1 MDSSAK
7 SAPKAWPGIIPV
19 KTIRLKLWRAC
30 RLRSLQGMSPK
41 DGVTLINCL
50 LVWQFKS
57 GASVCRHKSFK
68 CITSCSGARRW
79 NSTPAAPPHAV
90 TSALLLGLRTRR
102 ATDSN
107 SKGTASR
114 PCCRRGE
121 HFILCT
127 RKLGGLTFVPLGRN
141 ASIWWPWAG
150 TGQISPQISGV
161 NSTLHNQRE
170 YRHVSPGSRWRP
182 GPWRV
187 MLTGF
192 DRSGWKGNKQAN
204 SPPHSSN
211 MSTSDGKCFW
221 GILITSKMPPW
232 VVQSKLYGWMGNG
245 AAQHHKKSH

>member
-41 DGVTLINCL
+41 DGLTLINCL

-79 NSTPAAPPHAV
+79 NSTPAAPSHAV
-90 TSALLLGLRTRR
+90 TSALLFGLRTRR

-107 SKGTASR
+107 SEGTASR
-114 PCCRRGE
+114 SCCRRRE

-127 RKLGGLTFVPLGRN
+127 RKLGGLTFVLSGVTHLSGHLELEVGRYHLRYLESTQLCAIKEN
-141 ASIWWPWAG
+141 IDTSLQGKCEELDPGGRCSPAL
-150 TGQISPQISGV
+150 TGQGEI
-161 NSTLHNQRE
+161 
-170 YRHVSPGSRWRP
+170 
-182 GPWRV
+182 
-187 MLTGF
+187 
-192 DRSGWKGNKQAN
+192 GNKQTKQ
-204 SPPHSSN
+204 
-211 MSTSDGKCFW
+211 STSLF
-221 GILITSKMPPW
+221 
-232 VVQSKLYGWMGNG
+232 
-245 AAQHHKKSH
+245 